1 MTLEGRDG
9 MRKDKLTGD
18 VIDFRAEVE
27 SRVITSYDSY
37 PVPHH
42 TEIPLNIPTKDGS
55 EWFMEYS
62 PAGTYPTTRWMDLDP
77 EILGVYHSRGDTA
90 RISWEDWNQRLYDT
104 LVDSDC
110 VVSMRLEK
118 TGEWLGAAVRYR
130 GDNLQYGY
138 TLTFQSITNRSG
150 ESRGLI
156 QSMRKAAKL
165 VHAEA
170 WCRSK
175 CIREGVIEVRVE
187 EILWGD

>member
-1 MTLEGRDG
+1 

-62 PAGTYPTTRWMDLDP
+62 PVGTYPTTRWMDLDP
-77 EILGVYHSRGDTA
+77 EILDVYYSRGDTA
-90 RISWEDWNQRLYDT
+90 RISWEDWYQRLYDT
-104 LVDSDC
+104 LVESDC
-110 VVSMRLEK
+110 VVVMRLDK
-118 TGEWLGAAVRYR
+118 TGECLGAAGGYL
-130 GDNLQYGY
+130 GDNLHYGY
-138 TLTFQSITNRSG
+138 TLMFHSIINPYG

-175 CIREGVIEVRVE
+175 FIRDGVFEVRFE
-187 EILWGD
+187 EILWEG

>member
-1 MTLEGRDG
+1 

-18 VIDFRAEVE
+18 VIDFKTEVE
-27 SRVITSYDSY
+27 SRVMTSYGSF

-42 TEIPLNIPTKDGS
+42 TEIPLNIPTKDCS

-77 EILGVYHSRGDTA
+77 EILAVFHSRGDGA
-90 RISWEDWNQRLYDT
+90 RSSWGEWYQRLYDT
-104 LVDSDC
+104 LVESDS
-110 VVSMRLEK
+110 VVIMRIDD
-118 TGEWLGAAVRYR
+118 TGECLGAAAGFL
-130 GDNLQYGY
+130 GDNLHYGY
-138 TLTFQSITNRSG
+138 TLMYHAILNPYG
-150 ESRGLI
+150 EARGLI

-175 CIREGVIEVRVE
+175 FIREGVFEVRFE
-187 EILWGD
+187 EILWEG